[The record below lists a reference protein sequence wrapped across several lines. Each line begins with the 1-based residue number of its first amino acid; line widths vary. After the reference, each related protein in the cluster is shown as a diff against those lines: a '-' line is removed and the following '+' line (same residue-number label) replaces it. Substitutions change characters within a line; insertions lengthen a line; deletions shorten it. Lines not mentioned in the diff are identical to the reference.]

1 MRKGFLLL
9 AATGATA
16 VALSGCGQSV
26 TRDDDNLVAG
36 KQMFVGKC
44 GSCHTLARAG
54 TKGTVG
60 PDLDAA
66 FRQSLRD
73 GLGRTS
79 VRGIV
84 HEQILYPAQLKNHS
98 TGTQMPAKL
107 VEGQDAE
114 DIAAYVA
121 LVAARGGK
129 DTGLLA
135 DAVKEAGSGEAAVAK
150 NGVLQ
155 IDADPSGQLAF
166 TSKEAQAE
174 PGAVTIKMENTS
186 GVPHD
191 IAIEGNGVSG
201 KGPVVEKGVSQFKTT
216 LKAGTFTYFCS
227 VPGHREGGMEGKLTV
242 K

>member
-1 MRKGFLLL
+1 MRHGFLLL
-9 AATGATA
+9 AAAGLTA
-16 VALSGCGQSV
+16 AAAGCGQSV

-36 KQMFVGKC
+36 KVAFVGKC

-60 PDLDAA
+60 PNLDDA
-66 FRQSLRD
+66 FRRSLRD
-73 GLGRTS
+73 GLGRTTI
-79 VRGIV
+79 RGVV
-84 HEQILYPAQLKNHS
+84 HEQILYPADLKDHS
-98 TGTQMPAKL
+98 TGTQMPPKL
-107 VEGQDAE
+107 VTGQDAE
-114 DIAAYVA
+114 DVAAYVA
-121 LVAARGGK
+121 FVAARGGK

-135 DAVKEAGSGEAAVAK
+135 DAVKQAGGGEPAVAE

-166 TSKEAQAE
+166 STKEAQA
-174 PGAVTIKMENTS
+174 PAGAITIKMENKS

-191 IAIEGNGVSG
+191 IALEGDG

-216 LKAGTFTYFCS
+216 LKAGKIKFFCS
-227 VPGHREGGMEGKLTV
+227 VPGHREGGMEGTLTV